1 MIEPDFDEADDG
13 CSLPLAEHL
22 PTASST
28 LLSPVQAKQMA
39 AFLGTLADVNRLRI
53 LSLLVSQ
60 ECCVGDIAAILA
72 MSESAV
78 SHQLRV
84 LRINRLVD
92 YRRQGR
98 HIFYRL
104 DDNHISDFYH
114 AIIAHLDHL

>member
-1 MIEPDFDEADDG
+1 MTEPDFDEADDG
-13 CSLPLAEHL
+13 CSLPLIEHL
-22 PTASST
+22 PAANPT
-28 LLSPVQAKQMA
+28 LLSSLKAKQMA
-39 AFLGTLADVNRLRI
+39 AFFGTLADVNRLRI

-60 ECCVGDIAAILA
+60 EYCVGDIAAILA

-84 LRINRLVD
+84 LRVNRLVD

-104 DDNHISDFYH
+104 DDNHIADFYH
-114 AIIAHLDHL
+114 AIIAHLEHL